1 MENEKEKENERNIKK
16 VRKEEWKKKK
26 KRCKE
31 IDVGNE
37 KGKIQEK

>member
-26 KRCKE
+26 RCKE